1 MIEKNKV
8 NGLPFVDGVPNP
20 EERPDQTRVDWA
32 KNCERATG
40 AETAISNE
48 GTLNRAGVAIQKNVV
63 QVHTDLKSVNST
75 VDELIDTVNTHSEI
89 IGQTDNLDLI
99 KTVQKH
105 TDEIETLNFAVTQ
118 VSDHVDSMTEQVKT
132 NTDNIGGVPA
142 HDESGRNVRQE
153 LEWQKNE
160 MGSYPGFDY
169 NGMPDIDSEG
179 TGMKLRIINNSM
191 AISNHQGRINE
202 LETNWNMS
210 DVGSLTKEVQ
220 NIRQEVGP
228 RKDMIVGHNLYSR
241 MKEVETSLAGNDT
254 DIEALNTHT
263 GLASFPRPGAATL
276 VKLVDLNADALQR
289 VTERTQASEDKIVV
303 IERQIGSESQSG
315 SIIFNQK
322 ALTLKV
328 DEIGNIVGKSNSE
341 GLRYSVVVLEEELG
355 ADNTPGTVKN
365 RIMLTEQGIRDLNI
379 SVDALNDA
387 LGIGSSSAGTFSERV
402 QELELQMNG
411 DPSGVDLF
419 EKQGVYKIAYDI
431 FMASPIADVAD
442 SFQYVR
448 EKGAWIKLGDK
459 DISLADG
466 KGIKSSKGNV
476 VSVLDKTVTVGFDGA
491 DVKIEGVITDA
502 KIKEEL
508 VIAAMQPNGVL
519 RYSSLANA
527 SVGTDDSTTI
537 ALGQANIKL
546 DLQGDIRVNGFPLG
560 QGNVIDVPAGIPG
573 LYVRVNDSWIRT
585 DERTTPIKH
594 MISQSYNED
603 DDVISGSEFDVINI
617 DDTAKVIKFGDAKAK
632 TEIIGL
638 SQIKSNAFEIV
649 DDTSVTMKVDIGRI
663 NFGKTTYVNNSKV
676 WTDAMD
682 APSDG
687 EYYARR
693 DGVWEKVDPNGTGTG
708 SGVGEAPNDDNF
720 YLRSKFKWTALGASD
735 IKMDSAVAL
744 KWESS
749 APGNFTGLTYLK
761 DSNELI
767 LGGAGAVLD
776 LQGDLKT
783 FVISSDSV
791 INQRDGATVGSV
803 ISKDSDKN
811 LFIGDSA
818 VNKSIILRSKEA
830 PKAQVG
836 DKLVDLWTS
845 EMEAP
850 SDGKMYGRKN
860 GVWSPFEVNRTLDV
874 VLNHDF
880 GYKVVDTKNKI
891 LTVATAGT
899 DNLIELGQKDTL
911 ININSTIRRIELDNK
926 VQVTAKDGANS
937 INLIGMN
944 DSAIEIGA
952 VNKSL
957 KISASAMTINGEA
970 VWTNAIDAP
979 SDGAKYTRMN
989 GKWEKAYTYGADA
1002 PNSVGAVEG
1011 DVYYQF
1017 M

>member
-40 AETAISNE
+40 AETAIGNE

-228 RKDMIVGHNLYSR
+228 RKDMVVGHNLYSR
-241 MKEVETSLAGNDT
+241 MKEAEKNLTGNDT

-263 GLASFPRPGAATL
+263 GLASFPRPNANTL
-276 VKLVDLNADALQR
+276 VTLVDLNETNIKLLDKR
-289 VTERTQASEDKIVV
+289 TETSEDKIVI

-328 DEIGNIVGKSNSE
+328 DEIGNIVGKNNSE

-365 RIMLTEQGIRDLNI
+365 RIMLTEQGIRDLHI

-411 DPSGVDLF
+411 DAAGINDF
-419 EKQGVYKIAYDI
+419 EKKGVYKIAYDI

-448 EKGAWIKLGDK
+448 EKGGWVKLGEK
-459 DISLADG
+459 DILLADG
-466 KGIKSSKGNV
+466 KSITGVNGNVIKSDGNV
-476 VSVLDKTVTVGFDGA
+476 IKLGRDDARISL
-491 DVKIEGVITDA
+491 EGVVSEINTERLTIATMQHNGAFRYNNFVTSSIDA
-502 KIKEEL
+502 DDKS
-508 VIAAMQPNGVL
+508 VF
-519 RYSSLANA
+519 
-527 SVGTDDSTTI
+527 SVGVVGS
-537 ALGQANIKL
+537 KV
-546 DLQGDIRVNGFPLG
+546 DLQGDILINGAPLG
-560 QGNVIDVPAGIPG
+560 RGNVIDVPAGIPG
-573 LYVRVNDSWIRT
+573 LYVRVNGSWIRT

-594 MISQSYNED
+594 MISQSYNVD
-603 DDVISGSEFDVINI
+603 GDVIPDSEFDVINI
-617 DDTAKVIKFGDAKAK
+617 DDTAKVIKFGDVKAK

-649 DDTSVTMKVDIGRI
+649 DDTSMTMKVDIGRI

-693 DGVWEKVDPNGTGTG
+693 DGVWEKVDPTGTGTG

-850 SDGKMYGRKN
+850 SDGKMYGRKD

-874 VLNHDF
+874 VLNHGF

-926 VQVTAKDGANS
+926 VQVTAKDGSNS
-937 INLIGMN
+937 ITLIGMN